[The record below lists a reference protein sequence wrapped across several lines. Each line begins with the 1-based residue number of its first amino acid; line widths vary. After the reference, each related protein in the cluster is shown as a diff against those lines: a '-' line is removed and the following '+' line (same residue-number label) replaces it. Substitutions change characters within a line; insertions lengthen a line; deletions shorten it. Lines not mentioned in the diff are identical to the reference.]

1 MGLLIWRSCVS
12 EAVGGMLVL
21 YKMAS
26 WSKLGK
32 TCCTMCCMHTV
43 CQLLGWTGAAFHD
56 FSRLQQQGAGR
67 DETNADFA
75 VVLRAWCCK
84 YWAQPAL
91 LEAVRPARATPFSP
105 GQQRRFRPLVLR
117 GVATLVPD
125 SIGRCAVCTS

>member
-1 MGLLIWRSCVS
+1 
-12 EAVGGMLVL
+12 
-21 YKMAS
+21 
-26 WSKLGK
+26 
-32 TCCTMCCMHTV
+32 MHTV
-43 CQLLGWTGAAFHD
+43 CQLLGWTGADAFHD
-56 FSRLQQQGAGR
+56 FPRLQQQGAGR
-67 DETNADFA
+67 DESNADFA

-125 SIGRCAVCTS
+125 SIGRCDVCTS